1 MEFDAQLSHNRT
13 GEGMV
18 VGTAY
23 RKDAVVSSTLQGN
36 TTRDDIGIYF
46 QRTISRKQFHI
57 SNGLRA
63 DFYRGYGS
71 FISGGN
77 SIRWRPFK
85 SQPFHILGNWNRGFN
100 LPTFNELFWA
110 EDVFAA
116 PNPDLKPEKSESF
129 DIGGELVNSSWNARI
144 TYFRKYIKD
153 MIVWQESYTSSGK
166 KWKPFNNDAALIK
179 GVELFGQFSS
189 KITDIS
195 LSATL
200 SNPRNKSQ
208 DYYDN
213 YLVFQ
218 PRLQTMESMEIKFPP
233 VEFRTSHRY
242 LSRRYTLPANTKW
255 VEPVHICDLS
265 SAVEFPLNSWKIR
278 LSTGIDNLFDEEYS
292 IISESPMPGRGY
304 RVEILFEL

>member
-1 MEFDAQLSHNRT
+1 
-13 GEGMV
+13 
-18 VGTAY
+18 
-23 RKDAVVSSTLQGN
+23 
-36 TTRDDIGIYF
+36 
-46 QRTISRKQFHI
+46 
-57 SNGLRA
+57 
-63 DFYRGYGS
+63 
-71 FISGGN
+71 
-77 SIRWRPFK
+77 
-85 SQPFHILGNWNRGFN
+85 LGNWNRGFN